1 MIDAVTKKKIDK
13 IKPNN
18 HHKIRVGNVAK
29 IHTFS
34 TSDTRNLGG
43 KTDLLLK
50 IKHTVFEA

>member
-29 IHTFS
+29 IHTLS